1 MGKSGS
7 VIVSV
12 CAGLLLASS
21 HMAWAQPKMAITIT
35 AAKEVKETKNGITTT
50 KLVTTKSA
58 ASGEILHYTLTY
70 LNKGDEAATQ
80 AVVVDPIPAGTVYIA
95 NSATGKDA
103 EIEFSADGGK
113 TFAQPVKVS
122 HEYRLSSGKV
132 EKRIATPDDY
142 THIRWTLRNVPAG
155 AGGTAGF
162 SVKVK

>member
-1 MGKSGS
+1 M
-7 VIVSV
+7 V
-12 CAGLLLASS
+12 AGLLLSAGA
-21 HMAWAQPKMAITIT
+21 AWAKPRMVVSITT
-35 AAKEVKETKNGITTT
+35 AKEVRETKNGITTT
-50 KLVTTKSA
+50 KLVTTTSA

-70 LNKGDEAATQ
+70 LNKGDEEATN
-80 AVVVDPIPAGTVYIA
+80 AVVVDPIPAGTVYVT

-113 TFAQPVKVS
+113 TFAHPVKVS

-142 THIRWTLRNVPAG
+142 THIRWTIRSVPAG

-162 SVKVK
+162 RVKVK